1 MSTSILIAQLT
12 KVLNEMTW
20 KTINTQISIMH
31 SNACD
36 MRSVWGD
43 NGWLRTRDSGHRY
56 LLLRPNQ
63 HQMDFDEDKD
73 GDFHDRALQGGC
85 RWFCSSWIWSEMR
98 CMSSYAVYGLM
109 SNIKRPTRSQHLV
122 VNRSQT
128 QRLCRT
134 NLLSRKP
141 RRAVVLLRV
150 TRLLFQRF
158 LIGFTL
164 LLLYSC

>member
-1 MSTSILIAQLT
+1 MTENKGLGTSLSPPPT
-12 KVLNEMTW
+12 
-20 KTINTQISIMH
+20 H
-31 SNACD
+31 
-36 MRSVWGD
+36 
-43 NGWLRTRDSGHRY
+43 
-56 LLLRPNQ
+56 Q

-85 RWFCSSWIWSEMR
+85 CWFCSSWIWSEMR

-134 NLLSRKP
+134 NLLWRKP

-164 LLLYSC
+164 LLLLLLLKWKLWLMIWAKLCFLSSKLSRVWDEH